1 MKARNGQFRLEPSP
15 VIAGNFPRGFPAAKR
30 FAFLSF
36 LALASC
42 ATDYQPQS
50 FTGGFSDYMTAP
62 DEAVVTF
69 HGNDYT
75 SAERVVMMT
84 FLRCADVTLEHGY
97 RYFVGISMVDL
108 STHSSFTTPGHT
120 SISDYVF
127 ENENYAM
134 TNTTPL
140 ITPSQTLKILRP
152 AVSMR
157 IRMSNDE
164 QSLEPLGGVI
174 DRQEVRP
181 QDAALLSHSLRQALG
196 MEKASANPSPTPS
209 S

>member
-1 MKARNGQFRLEPSP
+1 MRARNGQFRPQP
-15 VIAGNFPRGFPAAKR
+15 GPAIAPNFKKAPGFPAAKH
-30 FAFLSF
+30 FVFLSF

-42 ATDYQPQS
+42 ATGYQPRNLS
-50 FTGGFSDYMTAP
+50 GGFSDYMTSP

-69 HGNDYT
+69 RGNDYT
-75 SAERVVMMT
+75 SAERVIMMT

-108 STHSSFTTPGHT
+108 STNSSFASPGHT
-120 SISDYVF
+120 SISDNVF
-127 ENENYAM
+127 EEGNAM
-134 TNTTPL
+134 ANAIPI
-140 ITPSQTLKILRP
+140 ITSSQTLKILRP

-174 DRQEVRP
+174 DRQEARP
-181 QDAALLSHSLRQALG
+181 QDAAFLSHSLRQALG
-196 MEKASANPSPTPS
+196 IEKASAH
-209 S
+209 